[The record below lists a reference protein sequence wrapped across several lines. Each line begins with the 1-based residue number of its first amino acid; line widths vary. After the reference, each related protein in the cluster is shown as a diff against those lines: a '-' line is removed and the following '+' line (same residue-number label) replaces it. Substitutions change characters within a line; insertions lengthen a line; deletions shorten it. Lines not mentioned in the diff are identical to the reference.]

1 MTQGESSKRAL
12 IIDGNSIIN
21 RAFFGIK
28 NMAAPDGFPTNA
40 IYGFFSIYYSVVG
53 EIKPDYVAVAFDL
66 KGPTFRHQAFEGYKA
81 GRKGMPDELA
91 QQLPVVKEMLQ
102 AMGVVILEL
111 PGFEADD
118 LIGTTARFFEQL
130 AVNSFILTGDKD
142 ALQLVNEL
150 TNVYYHGTKN
160 KTIYTPD
167 LVRADLGVYPNRV
180 TDLKGLMGDS
190 SDNIPGV
197 PSIGKVTANKLLEQF
212 DSVENLIANAERIGN
227 QRQRELI
234 ETYAHQAVLS
244 KKLAT
249 IETAAPVILEESDLT
264 LKIPQ
269 YDKLVAMLQRYHL
282 HSMLKMLSARDRA
295 AIKAVSEG
303 VSPVSAPSANGVNG
317 APGALG
323 ATEAVSTDNAEGPMS
338 HVGDMTFEI
347 QYPEDSREVRALLTP
362 NRLKAPLMIQALYDK
377 NSVVSDPI
385 QVLGLMWERAPKQYQ
400 GLVVGP
406 ALVAEALACLK
417 SAERQGIKLQML
429 GHDLKP
435 AVLALLANGIAGV
448 APIFDSTIAAY
459 LLDANRKSYAM
470 EDLALDVLG
479 MSVTE
484 EEAIFGKG
492 AKRVTVADL
501 ITTQLSALY
510 AFAAERLKAF
520 ALMKAPLEERMAAL
534 NLMPLFEQVE
544 MPLVRVLAH
553 MEYDGFA
560 VDPEAL
566 TTIDTVVTEAI
577 ETHERRIYEGAGET
591 FNINSPKQLG
601 QILFDKLGLP
611 VDKKTKTGYST
622 SHEVLVNL
630 ADHHPIVSEI
640 IQYRMYTKLKSTY
653 VDGLRA
659 VINPVTKRVH
669 SSLNQ
674 TVAATG
680 RLSSTEP
687 NLQNIPVR
695 LEIGRELRRVFVPRS
710 SDHRLVDA
718 DYSQIELRILAHMSD
733 DPTLKLAYTE
743 DIDIHALTASQVFE
757 VPLEEVTSLLRSRAK
772 EVNFGIVYGMSDFG
786 LAENL
791 KIPRKVAKQYI
802 ENYFHKYPMV
812 KTFMESVKAS
822 AAETGYS
829 ETLLGRKRFIPEIKN
844 KNFNIRQYGE
854 RMAMNTPIQGTAA
867 DVIKVAMIKVFE
879 ALESAGLQSRLIL
892 QVHDELIVDALESEI
907 PQVQALVTKAMES
920 AMDLVV
926 PLKIDM
932 HVGNSW
938 FEAK

>member
-1 MTQGESSKRAL
+1 MKASEAAQRAL

-40 IYGFFSIYYSVVG
+40 IYGFFSIYYSVLG
-53 EIKPDYVAVAFDL
+53 EVKPDYVAVAFDL
-66 KGPTFRHQAFEGYKA
+66 KGPTFRHTEFEAYKA

-91 QQLPVVKEMLQ
+91 QQLPVVKEMLV
-102 AMGVVILEL
+102 AMGVVVMSL

-118 LIGTTARFFEQL
+118 LIGTTARFFEGRGID
-130 AVNSFILTGDKD
+130 SFILTGDKD
-142 ALQLVNEL
+142 ALQLVNDK
-150 TNVYYHGTKN
+150 TRVYYHGTKN

-167 LVRADLGVYPNRV
+167 LVRADLGVYPDRV

-212 DSVENLIANAERIGN
+212 DTIENLIAQSDRIGN
-227 QRQRELI
+227 ARQRELI
-234 ETYAHQAVLS
+234 DTYAHQAVLS
-244 KKLAT
+244 KRLAT
-249 IETAAPVILEESDLT
+249 IETAAPIELEMADLS
-264 LKIPQ
+264 LKEPQ
-269 YDKLVAMLQRYHL
+269 YDHLVGLLQRYHL
-282 HSMLKMLSARDRA
+282 HSLLKMLNARDRA
-295 AIKAVSEG
+295 AIKSVL
-303 VSPVSAPSANGVNG
+303 SAPDQVEGSMATKAHEL
-317 APGALG
+317 AP
-323 ATEAVSTDNAEGPMS
+323 NPPEGLTLKR
-338 HVGDMTFEI
+338 VEDAREI
-347 QYPEDSREVRALLTP
+347 RAYLTVQQLKNPIVLHLLW
-362 NRLKAPLMIQALYDK
+362 DK
-377 NSVVSDPI
+377 ITVISDPI
-385 QVLGLMWERAPKQYQ
+385 LALGVAFEVEGQ
-400 GLVVGP
+400 GHIGLIVTRE
-406 ALVAEALACLK
+406 LVAEVLACFK
-417 SAERQGIKLQML
+417 SAERQGVNLKVKGSDIK
-429 GHDLKP
+429 G
-435 AVLALLANGIAGV
+435 VILALKANGIERAQPLFDCAIAG
-448 APIFDSTIAAY
+448 Y

-470 EDLALDVLG
+470 EDLALDFLG
-479 MSVTE
+479 MSVTSE
-484 EEAIFGKG
+484 EDLIGKG
-492 AKRVTVADL
+492 AKRQTYKEVLEGRHQEAMQF
-501 ITTQLSALY
+501 I
-510 AFAAERLKAF
+510 AERLKANL
-520 ALMKAPLEERMAAL
+520 LMEGTLEAKMVSLGLKA
-534 NLMPLFEQVE
+534 LFEGVE

-560 VDPEAL
+560 VDFQAL
-566 TTIDTVVTEAI
+566 SEIDLIVTEAI
-577 ETHERRIYEGAGET
+577 KTHEAKIYTLAGEA

-601 QILFDKLGLP
+601 VILFDKLMLP

-630 ADHHPIVSEI
+630 ADHHPIVQEI
-640 IQYRMYTKLKSTY
+640 IQYRIYTKLKSTY

-659 VINPVTKRVH
+659 VINPLTKRVH

-695 LEIGRELRRVFVPRS
+695 LEIGRQLRRVFVPSGPDR
-710 SDHRLVDA
+710 RLVDA
-718 DYSQIELRILAHMSD
+718 DYSQIELRILAHMSE
-733 DPTLKLAYTE
+733 DPTLKRAYTE

-757 VPLEEVTSLLRSRAK
+757 VPLESVTSLLRSRAK

-802 ENYFHKYPMV
+802 ENYFLKYPQV
-812 KTFMESVKAS
+812 KGFMERAKAS
-822 AAETGYS
+822 AVESGYS
-829 ETLLGRKRFIPEIKN
+829 ETLLGRKRFIPEIKH

-867 DVIKVAMIKVFE
+867 DVIKVAMIKVFD
-879 ALESAGLQSRLIL
+879 ALETAGLKSRLIL
-892 QVHDELIVDALESEI
+892 QVHDELIVDAPECELD
-907 PQVQALVTKAMES
+907 QVQALVAKAMQS
-920 AMDLVV
+920 AMDLSV